1 MRYTGDNLDNYM
13 GVDKYIVVFWNP
25 RENDYEEVIE
35 MFTLD
40 EEGLQEAKEYTI
52 QARKEYFNRQVKL
65 LKETWQGIGWS
76 DYETIRVQGRK

>member
-13 GVDKYIVVFWNP
+13 GVDKYVVVIWNP
-25 RENDYEEVIE
+25 QECDYEEVLE

-52 QARKEYFNRQVKL
+52 QARGEYFNRQIRL
-65 LKETWQGIGWS
+65 LKETWQGDSWS
-76 DYETIRVQGRK
+76 DYETVRVQGRK